1 MAAGAAASR
10 RPGPGRPWSIGR
22 GYALLLVAPVGL
34 LVAFFVAPL
43 ALVVGQSVSGPGAG
57 LGHFAAIL
65 GTPSTMAV
73 VTYTFQVAL
82 TVTVAALLLGYPVAY
97 VASHA
102 RGRWL
107 VLCIACILLPFWTST
122 VIRTYAWVVIL
133 QRRGILNDLL
143 LQTGLI
149 DRPLRLMN
157 DGIGMQIGMVHI
169 MLPFMILPLLSSMR
183 GIDGTPAARGRRC
196 WAPIRSGS
204 SLACLPAAVDARASA
219 PAACWCS
226 SRRSGSTSRRPCSAV
241 RSDDDRGADRAAGLA
256 PAQLAA
262 GLGPVDDPAGP
273 HSACCS
279 WPTSGSRGAPPPAR
293 SRRERSALPWRIV
306 AGRRRRLR
314 GLILLYLVLP
324 TLVVVPL
331 SFSSAELSDLPAARL
346 VAAAG
351 TRPAPPASTTGWRSA
366 TAS

>member
-1 MAAGAAASR
+1 MTGPAGAAELR

-34 LVAFFVAPL
+34 LAAFFVAPL

-107 VLCIACILLPFWTST
+107 ALCIACILLPFWTST

-143 LQTGLI
+143 LSAGLI
-149 DRPLRLMN
+149 ERPLRLMN
-157 DGIGMQIGMVHI
+157 DGIGMQIAMVHI

-183 GIDGTPAARGRRC
+183 GIDGTLLRAASVLGANPWRQFAHVYLPLSMPGVSAGCVLVFITSLGFYITPALLG
-196 WAPIRSGS
+196 GS
-204 SLACLPAAVDARASA
+204 KTMIAVLIEQQASRLLNWPLASA
-219 PAACWCS
+219 L
-226 SRRSGSTSRRPCSAV
+226 ST
-241 RSDDDRGADRAAGLA
+241 
-256 PAQLAA
+256 
-262 GLGPVDDPAGP
+262 
-273 HSACCS
+273 
-279 WPTSGSRGAPPPAR
+279 
-293 SRRERSALPWRIV
+293 
-306 AGRRRRLR
+306 
-314 GLILLYLVLP
+314 ILLVL
-324 TLVVVPL
+324 TCVL
-331 SFSSAELSDLPAARL
+331 FMAYERL
-346 VAAAG
+346 TRRTAAG
-351 TRPAPPASTTGWRSA
+351 TELA
-366 TAS
+366 